1 MPISSA
7 KRTTS
12 RISCMVVVSR
22 EEQAMMPQ
30 FWCSAASTNFSG
42 ATSTPRSTTSM
53 PLPSIMIF
61 TRFLP
66 MSCISP
72 RTVPRQTRPT
82 VSLLSPAMC
91 GLSSSV
97 AAAMQRAA
105 MSISGTKARLAEKS
119 SPSRFMP
126 RTSPSVR
133 ICCASCPASSASVHS
148 CSTRFCCPRTSA
160 AAMRANTSPCGCS
173 GSDAGAA
180 CAAAACTL
188 RRGTGG
194 RCISGTCSAALYSS
208 TA

>member
-1 MPISSA
+1 MMSQCCSMA
-7 KRTTS
+7 
-12 RISCMVVVSR
+12 VSTN
-22 EEQAMMPQ
+22 
-30 FWCSAASTNFSG
+30 CSAV
-42 ATSTPRSTTSM
+42 TSTPRSTTSS
-53 PLPSIMIF
+53 PLPSIMIL

-72 RTVPRQTRPT
+72 RTVPRQTRPI
-82 VSLLSPAMC
+82 VSLLSPVMY
-91 GLSSSV
+91 GLSNSV

-119 SPSRFMP
+119 SPRMVMP

-133 ICCASCPASSASVHS
+133 ISCAPWPFSSASEHS

-160 AAMRANTSPCGCS
+160 DAMRESTSPCGCS
-173 GSDAGAA
+173 ASGVLWAGAA
-180 CAAAACTL
+180 GACTL

-194 RCISGTCSAALYSS
+194 RCVTGTCSVALYSS